1 MYLRMSASLLIAVI
15 TSIILFALMYTLIK
29 GKDYV
34 DLDDK
39 AQKIIDFIQTKQD
52 LNVVEKQPE
61 KPQKP
66 EQAPIEQ
73 PDIPPPPMASQDNAI
88 DNSVNFSA
96 VDMAG
101 ALDISSGNSLG
112 PQSEDGDVVAIVEAQ
127 PVYPRA
133 AAQKGIEG
141 YVTIKY
147 TVTASGS
154 VKDVVVL
161 DANPKNVFE
170 RSAIAAAKR
179 FKYKP
184 KMENGQAVEFVGK
197 VKTLKFTLRD

>member
-1 MYLRMSASLLIAVI
+1 
-15 TSIILFALMYTLIK
+15 MYTLIK

-39 AQKIIDFIQTKQD
+39 AQKIIDLIQTKQD

-112 PQSEDGDVVAIVEAQ
+112 PQSEDGDVSPLWKHNQFILGLRRKKAL
-127 PVYPRA
+127 
-133 AAQKGIEG
+133 G